1 MCNLETEEL
10 KFMKRKAET
19 LIEVVVAMAVFGVM
33 MSGLSEF
40 IAEQTRNVARLI
52 DKDRFIYQQQKLVA
66 LGQWLIAQDAKENLE
81 NVTRDIIA
89 GEKTTYPNLNVAPF
103 SLTTNGTRE
112 SKDVEYIEENI
123 VSFDW
128 YEDEKQLIVKWATPD
143 PITNEKT
150 FVSFDLGGG

>member
-52 DKDRFIYQQQKLVA
+52 DKDALLYMAQRYQQE
-66 LGQWLIAQDAKENLE
+66 GNISPDNTIT
-81 NVTRDIIA
+81 VTRGA
-89 GEKTTYPNLNVAPF
+89 ETMTFNLNP
-103 SLTTNGTRE
+103 SN
-112 SKDVEYIEENI
+112 
-123 VSFDW
+123 
-128 YEDEKQLIVKWATPD
+128 
-143 PITNEKT
+143 
-150 FVSFDLGGG
+150 